1 MGPSLN
7 HRLLFAA
14 LAGSVASLVLKTA
27 DMLNP
32 GLPQSTVI
40 VSKHVPFFQHM
51 LVAGWVAVLAY
62 FAAPALL
69 RRRALPPKPL
79 FAAIAV
85 ASLAAGALQWF
96 FPNY

>member
-1 MGPSLN
+1 MPTLP

-27 DMLNP
+27 DVLSP
-32 GLPQSTVI
+32 GLPQSAI
-40 VSKHVPFFQHM
+40 MASKHVPFFQHM
-51 LVAGWVAVLAY
+51 LVAGWIAVLAF

-79 FAAIAV
+79 FAVIAV
-85 ASLAAGALQWF
+85 ATVAAGALQWF
-96 FPNY
+96 YPNY